1 MDSFT
6 LMVVTPLV
14 VFLVGYGAIVLWT
27 AAGRLGWLPGGAA
40 KLAGKICLPLERVRL
55 LGPVVRGVRRRP
67 ISVGFLV
74 SLAGALAVPWLV
86 LAALLLAALATA
98 GMVIGLVFLG
108 GFGEDEVEEEK
119 KIPMLTFRRY
129 IGEWYPGE
137 YGFDPNE

>member
-1 MDSFT
+1 
-6 LMVVTPLV
+6 
-14 VFLVGYGAIVLWT
+14 
-27 AAGRLGWLPGGAA
+27 
-40 KLAGKICLPLERVRL
+40 
-55 LGPVVRGVRRRP
+55 VVRGVRRRP